1 MPNSR
6 LAEVYKENP
15 SLESL
20 VFKIKV
26 DNQKLKDK
34 INFIWLIGSY
44 AKGTARKDSDTDLM
58 IVQNE
63 DLEDWKNEL
72 HYFAYLLP
80 NIKLQTHRFLNE
92 RWQKIKQKRSVFY
105 QGIIN
110 EEDHI
115 EVINN
120 AYG

>member
-1 MPNSR
+1 MHNTR

-20 VFKIKV
+20 IFKIKV
-26 DNQKLKDK
+26 DNKRLKDK

-44 AKGTARKDSDTDLM
+44 AKGTARENSDIDLL
-58 IVQNE
+58 IVQYE
-63 DLEDWKNEL
+63 DNLEPWKKEL
-72 HYFAYLLP
+72 RYFAQLFP
-80 NIKLQTHRFLNE
+80 NIKLQTHQLLNE
-92 RWQKIKQKRSVFY
+92 RWQKIKRKRSVFY

-110 EEDHI
+110 QEDHI

-120 AYG
+120 A